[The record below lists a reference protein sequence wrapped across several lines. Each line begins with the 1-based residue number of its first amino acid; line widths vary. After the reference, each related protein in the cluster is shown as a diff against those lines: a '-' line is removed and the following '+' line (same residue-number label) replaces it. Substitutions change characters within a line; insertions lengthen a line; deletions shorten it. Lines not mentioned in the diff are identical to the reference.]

1 MEIRDR
7 CEALAA
13 ECEALG
19 IRPETSI
26 ERAATLAQIANS
38 WMILAYLYEKL
49 SVIIKKETN

>member
-13 ECEALG
+13 EREALG

-49 SVIIKKETN
+49 SVIVKKESN

>member
-19 IRPETSI
+19 IQPEISI
-26 ERAATLAQIANS
+26 EHAATLTHIANS
-38 WMILAYLYEKL
+38 WMILAYLREKL
-49 SVIIKKETN
+49 SVIIKKETD